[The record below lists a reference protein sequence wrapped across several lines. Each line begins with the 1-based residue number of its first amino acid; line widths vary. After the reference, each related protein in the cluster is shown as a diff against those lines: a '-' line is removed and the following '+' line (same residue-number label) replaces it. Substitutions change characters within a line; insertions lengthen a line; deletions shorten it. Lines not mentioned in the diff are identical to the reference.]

1 MNINEE
7 ISAVLCEMTKANER
21 LIKAGQRRRDADR
34 EETAALN
41 AVNAAQTKLDEI
53 YSKLQK
59 TAPRGTKWNG
69 DGRHYTL
76 HHDVV

>member
-7 ISAVLCEMTKANER
+7 ISTVLCEMTKANEW
-21 LIKAGQRRRDADR
+21 LIKAEQRRRDAGK

-53 YSKLQK
+53 YSKLK
-59 TAPRGTKWNG
+59 RNAPRGTKWNG
-69 DGRHYTL
+69 EGCSADRH
-76 HHDVV
+76 HGVV